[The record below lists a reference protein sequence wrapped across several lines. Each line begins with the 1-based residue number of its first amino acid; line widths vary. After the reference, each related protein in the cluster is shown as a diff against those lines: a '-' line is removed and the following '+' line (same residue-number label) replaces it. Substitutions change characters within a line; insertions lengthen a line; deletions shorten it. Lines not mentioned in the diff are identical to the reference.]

1 MSNVYYFS
9 KLGLISSS
17 IVMPRS
23 ITNDKEESKLSCLEI
38 DLKNK
43 EKTVKILI
51 RSVKFAEISEV
62 KNTLEK
68 VYKEGWVLDS
78 YNLRGNINL

>member
-1 MSNVYYFS
+1 
-9 KLGLISSS
+9 
-17 IVMPRS
+17 MPRS

-51 RSVKFAEISEV
+51 RAVKFAEISEV
-62 KNTLEK
+62 KNTLET
-68 VYKEGWVLDS
+68 VYKEGWVFDS